1 MTNTST
7 NSDTPPTIR
16 FRLTDNDLIVENFGE
31 NAKPFTRKGVI
42 SICYTS
48 LSAKSNHIT
57 DLKCE
62 NSELPDKIG
71 EELKQLK
78 PNSRQAHISN
88 ETRTIKDYFG
98 RFVLELLQNADDAV
112 NKESDEMIGMKG
124 LGFKSI
130 FEITNEPEI
139 RSGDFHFRLKK
150 ESDGLRIPECIKVV
164 ECAATTQIRLPFRD
178 DAAKKSAQAAI
189 GEIES
194 MRAGILLFCQSL
206 QRIDIEIDGLP
217 SRRLEI
223 RIVPRDDENIDQIRV
238 DDIDQIRV
246 DDIELV
252 EKSGEEIISATWRR
266 WLCKPQ
272 SASGGKHISAGVC
285 LPLDNEGKI
294 SSCEKDESLRV
305 FFPTEEQ
312 IEGARALI
320 HASCEV
326 DSNRKHLSDAKGPDC
341 ESICKMLRNLVKEIL
356 SSRKEDSAGALLR
369 AFGEIKTAENPDDKK
384 MVNRL
389 GNAIAEAVRETAFV
403 PVIGGDFVKPAE
415 VCLWEFGIGK
425 VLREEEIANEK
436 LLAPDLEE
444 EIRIL
449 DGLGASKIDD
459 EKHARIL
466 RHCKNDSRE
475 KCIEAAKTAIKI
487 AVKAAKCMR
496 VGVIAS
502 LLREAP
508 FWWAGKIIGRA
519 LNGEPL
525 LLLERPVEWPDFI
538 EFEALESDFS
548 NELKTLATNAD
559 KTQTPENGDFN
570 SLKSC
575 DIWPLEPSDYFKQVL
590 MPFCQGKGVE
600 WWQDNGGKI
609 LSLALKWRDK
619 PKIAEKA
626 KQIFR
631 LPTGSVEKQE
641 WLVADDCYA
650 GVAWGGPAHFDSFF
664 KNDPNRGVVLPLKNW
679 RLPSNAENSEEK
691 WKPLLEQLGVS
702 WMPKLR
708 FEKWE
713 LLSPYDQDRLKQK
726 CREILDKSRL
736 HIRESGE
743 RVFIDDFP
751 GSMGKNS
758 AEILRAAKKIQSEMY
773 KNSSRINFISGLSE
787 IERIKIGLTQLRET
801 AWLPCTPGYL
811 SLEGRRRAR
820 PEEVYMPGC
829 LSNYGLGGLLSEV
842 NRGDIKDSE
851 WFEYGFPGFLGLLGV
866 RQNLSENSAD
876 FHSWMHGLHK
886 RADELDSEDE
896 SLCWSEE
903 TSGQTKKRGK
913 LVEIA
918 KKVYARYLENF
929 GKIPANI
936 PTPHLRK
943 TDKGMFIAFAPAREI
958 FRLDEPYLAEYGVR
972 QAVIEADKVFFFL
985 LNDEKAGKS
994 GLRLLSDHLKMERM
1008 PCEDAPNE
1016 TELLCRIYEERLP
1029 ILQAVIEDCCGKS
1042 KRLPKNIKIVA
1053 CKGIRKRSTTFPK
1066 IEAEI
1071 EFDREGAEKLFVNA
1085 AGGDSRTW
1093 NSLAAGLAAI
1103 SGVPERTLNLA
1114 SLLMGDYEDCVR
1126 LLRTR
1131 FQLTEETIRGFV
1143 PEEIDS
1149 SNAPQENA
1157 EEAEDSIPDSGSI
1170 VPVERTEARS
1180 HAATIAPEENYASP
1194 KEADASPA
1202 AIEQPAARAAAV
1214 RDSRGYSRSNG
1225 GESDDHKKFKEWVAA
1240 HPEKIGIGK
1249 VNLEREYEFDSLHR
1263 VDLLFDLGDER
1274 IAVEVKSKKSS
1285 DSDVGRGIYQCV
1297 AYKALLEAKIKVKKL
1312 RVKARALLVIER
1324 DEFPPQWEYER
1335 SVLGVEVK
1343 VIPPRNSSD
1352 SE

>member
-31 NAKPFTRKGVI
+31 NAKAFTRKGVI

-78 PNSRQAHISN
+78 PNSRQAHIGN
-88 ETRTIKDYFG
+88 ETRTIEEYFG

-112 NKESDEMIGMKG
+112 NKESNEMIGMKG

-223 RIVPRDDENIDQIRV
+223 RIVPRDDEN
-238 DDIDQIRV
+238 IDQIRV

-425 VLREEEIANEK
+425 VLRPEKVRDQK
-436 LLAPDLEE
+436 LLAPNLEK

-449 DGLGASKIDD
+449 AGLEASEIND
-459 EKHARIL
+459 EKHAYIL
-466 RHCKNDSRE
+466 RHCKNDLLE
-475 KCIEAAKTAIKI
+475 ECLEAAKTAAKI
-487 AVKAAKCMR
+487 AAKY
-496 VGVIAS
+496 VHAGVTKTIES
-502 LLREAP
+502 LREAP
-508 FWWAGKIIGRA
+508 FWWTGKIGRA
-519 LNGEPL
+519 LNGEPHL
-525 LLLERPVEWPDFI
+525 LREWPVEWPDFI

-548 NELKTLATNAD
+548 NELQTLATNAD

-590 MPFCQGKGVE
+590 MPFCEGKGVE

-609 LSLALKWRDK
+609 LSWVLKWSGKSKMPDQAQRNVYFPTDK
-619 PKIAEKA
+619 
-626 KQIFR
+626 
-631 LPTGSVEKQE
+631 G
-641 WLVADDCYA
+641 WLVAGNCYA
-650 GVAWGGPAHFDSFF
+650 GEAWGGPAHFDSFF
-664 KNDPNRGVVLPLKNW
+664 KDIPNRGVVLPLKDWGMSPDAGNSKENW
-679 RLPSNAENSEEK
+679 D
-691 WKPLLEQLGVS
+691 PLLKQLCILR
-702 WMPKLR
+702 MPKKWRCFPGRLR
-708 FEKWE
+708 DIGHDFGLENDAIEW
-713 LLSPYDQDRLKQK
+713 L
-726 CREILDKSRL
+726 
-736 HIRESGE
+736 IRGIPPNHY
-743 RVFIDDFP
+743 VNFIDHFP
-751 GSMGKNS
+751 KSMGKKPS
-758 AEILRAAKKIQSEMY
+758 EILKMA
-773 KNSSRINFISGLSE
+773 INMKRDGCEFSDFSQFQTC
-787 IERIKIGLTQLRET
+787 R
-801 AWLPCTPGYL
+801 WLPCTQAIL
-811 SLEGRRRAR
+811 SREGERLAR
-820 PEEVYMPGC
+820 PKDVYMPGC
-829 LSNYGLGGLLSEV
+829 GLGGLLREINKKGV
-842 NRGDIKDSE
+842 KDEEWLGEGGIKNLLASLKVCEKLEDGKFSDWMQILQE
-851 WFEYGFPGFLGLLGV
+851 KASKLG
-866 RQNLSENSAD
+866 A
-876 FHSWMHGLHK
+876 
-886 RADELDSEDE
+886 EDE

-903 TSGQTKKRGK
+903 SPGAAKTTKKRGA
-913 LVEIA
+913 LAEAA
-918 KKVYARYLENF
+918 KAVYAYYLKKSTE
-929 GKIPANI
+929 IPKDS
-936 PTPHLRK
+936 PVPYLRE
-943 TDKGMFIAFAPAREI
+943 TDKGVFIAFALARDV
-958 FRLDEPYLAEYGVR
+958 FWLDQPYLGEPGIRKAIV
-972 QAVIEADKVFFFL
+972 
-985 LNDEKAGKS
+985 KAGFKIFVFPLKNANAHKS
-994 GLRLLSDHLKMERM
+994 GLDPISKKLNMGCVWGYDSLETLEKTRQTRLLREKYAER
-1008 PCEDAPNE
+1008 
-1016 TELLCRIYEERLP
+1016 RR
-1029 ILQAVIEDCCGKS
+1029 ILQLVILDENDKGKLS
-1042 KRLPKNIKIVA
+1042 KDIKIFA
-1053 CKGIRKRSTTFPK
+1053 HKGLWMESHEFPK
-1066 IEAEI
+1066 IKPETDFHLME
-1071 EFDREGAEKLFVNA
+1071 DGKLLVNVD
-1085 AGGDSRTW
+1085 GDELRKWSA
-1093 NSLAAGLAAI
+1093 LAAGLSTIVGNRAYA
-1103 SGVPERTLNLA
+1103 PDLE
-1114 SLLMGDYEDCVR
+1114 SLLMHGEDECKRR
-1126 LLRTR
+1126 LRN
-1131 FQLTEETIRGFV
+1131 QYHLTEEAIQKSRFGAGNSS
-1143 PEEIDS
+1143 DS
-1149 SNAPQENA
+1149 PQENA
-1157 EEAEDSIPDSGSI
+1157 EEAEDSISDSGSI
-1170 VPVERTEARS
+1170 VPVARTEARS

-1202 AIEQPAARAAAV
+1202 AIEQPAV

-1249 VNLEREYEFDSLHR
+1249 VNPEREYEFDSLHR

>member
-31 NAKPFTRKGVI
+31 NAKAFTRKGVI
-42 SICYTS
+42 SICHTCIS
-48 LSAKSNHIT
+48 EKSNHSK
-57 DLKCE
+57 DCYE
-62 NSELPDKIG
+62 C
-71 EELKQLK
+71 
-78 PNSRQAHISN
+78 
-88 ETRTIKDYFG
+88 KDYDIPGKIREKMIDKWDDNDRQSHINKEEQAADDYSG
-98 RFVLELLQNADDAV
+98 RFALELLQNADDAV
-112 NKESDEMIGMKG
+112 GKKPDEMIGMKG
-124 LGFKSI
+124 LGFKSV
-130 FEITNEPEI
+130 FEITDEPEI

-150 ESDGLRIPECIKVV
+150 EPDGLRVPERIKPV
-164 ECAATTQIRLPFRD
+164 ECAAATQIRLPFRN
-178 DAAKKSAQAAI
+178 DAAKKAALDALDA
-189 GEIES
+189 
-194 MRAGILLFCQSL
+194 MRADILFFCQSL
-206 QRIDIEIDGLP
+206 RRIDIEIDGLP
-217 SRRLEI
+217 ARRLEI
-223 RIVPRDDENIDQIRV
+223 HPVPRNGENLY
-238 DDIDQIRV
+238 QIRV

-252 EKSGEEIISATWRR
+252 GKSGEETTSPTNWRR
-266 WLCKPQ
+266 WLCEPQ
-272 SASGGKHISAGVC
+272 PPSGGKRISAGVC
-285 LPLDNEGKI
+285 LPLNEKGEI
-294 SSCEKDESLRV
+294 LSCGESEFLRV
-305 FFPTEEQ
+305 FFPTEDQ

-320 HASCEV
+320 HASCKV
-326 DSNRKHLSDAKGPDC
+326 DSNRKHLSDVEGPDR

-356 SSRKEDSAGALLR
+356 SSQKDSAGALLR
-369 AFGEIKTAENPDDKK
+369 AFGKIKTAENPDNKK

-436 LLAPDLEE
+436 LLAPDLEK
-444 EIRIL
+444 EIGIIGIL
-449 DGLGASKIDD
+449 DGLGASKIDG
-459 EKHARIL
+459 EEHARIL

-487 AVKAAKCMR
+487 AVKAAKCVR
-496 VGVIAS
+496 VGVKQTIAS
-502 LLREAP
+502 FLQEAP
-508 FWWAGKIIGRA
+508 FWWTSKIGRA

-525 LLLERPVEWPDFI
+525 LLLEQPVEWPDFI

-609 LSLALKWRDK
+609 LWLALKWRDK
-619 PKIAEKA
+619 PKIAETA

-631 LPTGSVEKQE
+631 LPTGSAGKKE

-664 KNDPNRGVVLPLKNW
+664 KNNPNRGVVLPLKDW
-679 RLPSNAENSEEK
+679 GLPSNAENSEEK
-691 WKPLLEQLGVS
+691 WKPFLEQLGVS
-702 WMPKLR
+702 WTPKLR

-713 LLSPYDQDRLKQK
+713 ILSPYDQERLKQK
-726 CREILDKSRL
+726 CRGILGKSRL

-758 AEILRAAKKIQSEMY
+758 AEILRAAKKIQSEMN
-773 KNSSRINFISGLSE
+773 KNSSRINFIFGLSTPDQ
-787 IERIKIGLTQLRET
+787 IKIGLTQLRET

-811 SLEGRRRAR
+811 SPEGRRRAR

-851 WFEYGFPGFLGLLGV
+851 WFESVFPYFLGLLGV
-866 RQNLSENSAD
+866 RQNLSENPAD
-876 FHSWMHGLHK
+876 FHQWIHGLHM
-886 RADELDSEDE
+886 RADELDSDDE
-896 SLCWSEE
+896 SLRWSEE

-913 LVEIA
+913 LAEIA
-918 KKVYARYLENF
+918 NKVYARYLENF
-929 GKIPANI
+929 DKIPEDI

-985 LNDEKAGKS
+985 LNDRKAGKS

-1008 PCEDAPNE
+1008 PCEDAPDE
-1016 TELLCRIYEERLP
+1016 TALLCRIYAERLP

-1042 KRLPKNIKIVA
+1042 KRLPENIEIFA
-1053 CKGIRKRSTTFPK
+1053 CKGIRKWSTTFPK

-1085 AGGDSRTW
+1085 AGGEFRKW

-1103 SGVPERTLNLA
+1103 SGVPEYTLDLA
-1114 SLLMGDYEDCVR
+1114 SLLMGDYADCVR
-1126 LLRTR
+1126 LLRTQ
-1131 FQLTEETIRGFV
+1131 FQLTEETIREV
-1143 PEEIDS
+1143 VSEKIDS

-1240 HPEKIGIGK
+1240 HPEKIGISK
-1249 VNLEREYEFDSLHR
+1249 VDPEREYEFDSLHR

-1324 DEFPPQWEYER
+1324 DEFPPQWKYER

-1343 VIPPRNSSD
+1343 TIPPRNSSD